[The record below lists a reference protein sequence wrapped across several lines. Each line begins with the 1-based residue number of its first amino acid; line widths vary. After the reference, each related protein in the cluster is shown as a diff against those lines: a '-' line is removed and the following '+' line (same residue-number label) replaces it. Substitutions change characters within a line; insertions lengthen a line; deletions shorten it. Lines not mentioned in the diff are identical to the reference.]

1 MLRSLRIQHFKSI
14 YEAEL
19 KFGRANL
26 FIGANGAGKSN
37 VLEAIGV
44 LASALSKGLEP
55 TDLDDRGIRLSLP
68 TMFKSAFRKTDL
80 PRTFRLEATFE
91 HGRYEC
97 SIRAGLKRTALEF
110 HSEAL
115 YDGNTKV
122 FGRGPNGVYISP
134 TAIPQTF
141 IDVSLIDPSRGLWDI
156 LSPFA
161 KISDELR
168 LEIDDVSAYSIYA
181 PQTAVMRGLA
191 IDARVKTPLG
201 LTGSGL
207 ATAFGDAVVDKD
219 LSPQERQRVNK
230 IMSIIWQPGWAD
242 QIRVGGFDP
251 LIVPSQVKSDGALL
265 YIRDRFM
272 KTNRNYLS
280 AFDASEGTLYLI
292 FVATLLSHVDAPKV
306 FALDNIDGTLNPQL
320 VRRLADTLVE
330 VCCADQ
336 RIGGAKAHNQQ
347 TFVTSHHPSSL
358 DSFDLFS
365 PEQAV
370 FVGRRDEHADQA
382 RGSTKFDRV
391 LPPEGVTRDEW
402 ADRSGGKNMSTLL
415 LEGLIPGALR

>member
-1 MLRSLRIQHFKSI
+1 MLRSLKIQHFKSI
-14 YEAEL
+14 FAAEL
-19 KFGRANL
+19 DFGKANL

-37 VLEAIGV
+37 ILEAIGI

-55 TDLDDRGIRLSLP
+55 TELDDRGIRLSLP

-115 YDGNTKV
+115 YDGGTKI
-122 FGRGPNGVYISP
+122 FGRGPNGVFVNS
-134 TAIPQTF
+134 ASIPQSN
-141 IDVSLIDPSRGLWDI
+141 INASLIDPSRGLWDV

-161 KISDELR
+161 KISDALR
-168 LEIDDVSAYSIYA
+168 SEIDDVAAYSIYA

-191 IDARVKTPLG
+191 IDARVKSPLG

-207 ATAFGDAVVDKD
+207 ASAFSEALFSSE
-219 LSPQERQRVNK
+219 LSVPERERVNQ
-230 IMSIIWQPGWAD
+230 IMSLIWKPGWAD
-242 QIRVGGFDP
+242 QIRIGGFDP
-251 LIVPSQVKSDGALL
+251 AIVPSQVKSDGALL

-292 FVATLLSHVDAPKV
+292 FVATLLSHSDAPKV

-320 VRRLADTLVE
+320 VRLLADTLVE
-330 VCCADQ
+330 VCCADK
-336 RIGGAKAHNQQ
+336 RIGGAAAHNQQ
-347 TFVTSHHPSSL
+347 TFVTSHHPSAL
-358 DSFDLFS
+358 DSFDLFNRD
-365 PEQAV
+365 QAV
-370 FVGRRDEHADQA
+370 FVARRDDNAEQA
-382 RGSTKFDRV
+382 RGSTKFDRIT
-391 LPPEGVTRDEW
+391 PPSGITRDEW